1 MTTAFRTVRWLLDAA
16 LVLLVGTVLALV
28 LAAKVGPLLGHQT
41 LIIRGGSMEPSI
53 PSGSL
58 VDVTHVQAADLAAG
72 DVVAIKAAND
82 VFVTHRVNRVIQL
95 PAGLYIETKG
105 DANEDP
111 DPTLV
116 AVSAVTGRV
125 DFSLPLLG
133 YIMFMLTTL
142 PGIASIIC
150 LALTLVLALQLL
162 EDLEGMDDGD
172 PTTERWL
179 HGDRAVERRLE
190 QLAAGRRLDEPTAI
204 RLLADPP
211 IGRWPEGPTWWPPL
225 PDSTEGRW
233 PSEPPAGRLLED
245 PAIGR
250 WLDGPTWWPPLADST
265 VGCSPCEPPAGRL
278 LEDPAIGRW
287 LDGPTWW
294 PPLADSTVGCSPCEP
309 PAGRLLEDPEL
320 ALRLVE
326 PRVSR
331 SPEEP
336 MARRRLA
343 PPAGEMAG

>member
-28 LAAKVGPLLGHQT
+28 LAAKVGPLFGHQP

-58 VDVTHVQAADLAAG
+58 VDVAPVQAADLTAG
-72 DVVAIKAAND
+72 DVVVIKAAND
-82 VFVTHRVNRVIQL
+82 VFVTHRVNRVVQL

-105 DANEDP
+105 DANENP
-111 DPTLV
+111 DPALV
-116 AVSAVTGRV
+116 SVSAVEGGV
-125 DFSLPLLG
+125 DLSLPFLG
-133 YIMFMLTTL
+133 YFLFMLTH
-142 PGIASIIC
+142 PAGIASIIC
-150 LALTLVLALQLL
+150 MALTLVLALQLL
-162 EDLEGMDDGD
+162 QDLEDEEDGD

-190 QLAAGRRLDEPTAI
+190 QLAAGSRLDEPTPI
-204 RLLADPP
+204 RLLENRS
-211 IGRWPEGPTWWPPL
+211 RWPDGPTWWPPL
-225 PDSTEGRW
+225 ADSAGGRW
-233 PSEPPAGRLLED
+233 PDEPPAGRLLED

-250 WLDGPTWWPPLADST
+250 WLDGPTWWPPLEDST
-265 VGCSPCEPPAGRL
+265 VGR
-278 LEDPAIGRW
+278 
-287 LDGPTWW
+287 
-294 PPLADSTVGCSPCEP
+294 SPCEP

-326 PRVSR
+326 P
-331 SPEEP
+331 